1 MSDVTLHERLRALG
15 LSGAADALD
24 DLIALATKKRWGP
37 PQILEHVADIEERE
51 RARRGLER
59 RLSRSHLGRF
69 KTIADY
75 DWSWPTKI
83 DRPLVESAVGLHF
96 LGAARNVVL
105 VAPQGLG
112 KTMIAQNIAHQAIV
126 AGHSVLFTTAAQMLL
141 DLGGQESSRSL
152 ERRLRHYAKQSL
164 LILDEVGYLAFDNRN
179 ADLLFQVVSRRY
191 ERKSLV
197 LTTNLAFKDWPTI
210 FPNATCAT
218 ALIDRVIHHADVI
231 SIEGKS
237 YRLREAENAA
247 SSKEKTKPKK

>member
-15 LSGAADALD
+15 LIGAADAFD

-75 DWSWPTKI
+75 DWNWPTSI

-112 KTMIAQNIAHQAIV
+112 KTMFAQNIAHQAIV
-126 AGHSVLFTTAAQMLL
+126 AGHSVLFTRMRKRCDRLRR
-141 DLGGQESSRSL
+141 GESARAGDVASSIARLAVDVVRVVSSVRVKVTTIGDEL
-152 ERRLRHYAKQSL
+152 ERL
-164 LILDEVGYLAFDNRN
+164 LAVRAIHERTIAGVG
-179 ADLLFQVVSRRY
+179 S
-191 ERKSLV
+191 S
-197 LTTNLAFKDWPTI
+197 
-210 FPNATCAT
+210 
-218 ALIDRVIHHADVI
+218 
-231 SIEGKS
+231 
-237 YRLREAENAA
+237 AA
-247 SSKEKTKPKK
+247 